1 MLFIVFIF
9 FFLRVHYCHI
19 CNMHILFIA
28 VECTCS
34 HFTITN
40 LIEESSCSLVLFI
53 HSQDVCLCFEPTQYT
68 QNIDHKN
75 PYRFQLPFGI
85 LMYQQCIFFFV
96 WLDLIRCMLNWLFIS
111 SSLPLRYS
119 PCLFFSWFL
128 CLFLPF
134 SFYLLLFL
142 LIYFIL
148 SLCVLLVFAAVALL
162 LFCYQRQTKQCNS
175 TSTDTTC
182 TLYARSR

>member
-75 PYRFQLPFGI
+75 LYRFQLPFGI
-85 LMYQQCIFFFV
+85 LMYQQCNFFFRLAR
-96 WLDLIRCMLNWLFIS
+96 LDSMHFELAVYFLFS
-111 SSLPLRYS
+111 PSPLLSVSL
-119 PCLFFSWFL
+119 FL
-128 CLFLPF
+128 LVSLPF
-134 SFYLLLFL
+134 SPIFL
-142 LIYFIL
+142 LSTSLSTYLFHSQ
-148 SLCVLLVFAAVALL
+148 SLCFACFCCRRIVVVLLPKIDK
-162 LFCYQRQTKQCNS
+162 TM
-175 TSTDTTC
+175 
-182 TLYARSR
+182 